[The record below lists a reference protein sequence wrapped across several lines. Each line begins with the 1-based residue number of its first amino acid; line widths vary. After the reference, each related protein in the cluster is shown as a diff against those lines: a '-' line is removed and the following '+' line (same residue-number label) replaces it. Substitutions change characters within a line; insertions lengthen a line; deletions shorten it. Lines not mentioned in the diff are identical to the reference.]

1 MTDRFVEPKGK
12 EMAQPDAEKPN
23 GGAVDLPQ
31 AGRIMRSRMQRRLF
45 VSQKRPGCAMIKMI
59 QEARGFLMAG
69 AEMQSGAAQGS
80 PRRSGLSDRLVFE
93 LQTF

>member
-1 MTDRFVEPKGK
+1 
-12 EMAQPDAEKPN
+12 
-23 GGAVDLPQ
+23 
-31 AGRIMRSRMQRRLF
+31 
-45 VSQKRPGCAMIKMI
+45 MIKMI